1 MEPLLPDLRERA
13 VSEASQL
20 PPISAESLRTKLQS
34 LPENAPGAD
43 GWNNRMLKQLP
54 AEGLTLLLQFLHDME
69 RTGQASG
76 QWRVVKFALL
86 AKNELRESPIG
97 LCNAVNKAWLQVR
110 YVSAWLQ
117 EYKRK
122 APWDACSPGRTCL
135 SVAVHRVFQAELAI
149 ANSQHRV
156 TLFLD
161 LIMFYET
168 ISHVKLVQSA
178 RELQYPAT
186 LLNIAIQIYRGARVL
201 TADSGYAPAAYSGQG
216 VVAGCPIAPSLS
228 KLALH
233 RTCEQVATS
242 SLVANLDTW
251 IDDISADMVSTCPAK
266 VAAKSVQVL
275 RMMIP
280 WCSALQSPRL
290 FLLIRQLRKGCRRY

>member
-1 MEPLLPDLRERA
+1 
-13 VSEASQL
+13 
-20 PPISAESLRTKLQS
+20 
-34 LPENAPGAD
+34 
-43 GWNNRMLKQLP
+43 MLKQLP
-54 AEGLTLLLQFLHDME
+54 AEGLTPLVQFLHDME
-69 RTGQASG
+69 RTGQAPG
-76 QWRVVKFALL
+76 QWRVVNFALL
-86 AKNELRESPIG
+86 AKNELIERPIG
-97 LCNAVNKAWLQVR
+97 LCNVVYKAWLQVR
-110 YVSAWLQ
+110 YSLASAWLQ

-122 APWDACSPGRTCL
+122 GPWDACSPGRTCL

-149 ANSQHRV
+149 ANLQHRV

-161 LIMFYET
+161 LTTFYET

-186 LLNIAIQIYRGARVL
+186 LLNIAIQVYRGARVL
-201 TADSGYAPAAYSGQG
+201 TADSGYAPATYSGQG

-242 SLVANLDTW
+242 SLVANMDTW

-275 RMMIP
+275 RMMSESLGEDSLVLSSAKSAFV
-280 WCSALQSPRL
+280 CSDKAAQKRLQAL
-290 FLLIRQLRKGCRRY
+290 LRPGDPPILHLVKDLGVDSAAARTSC